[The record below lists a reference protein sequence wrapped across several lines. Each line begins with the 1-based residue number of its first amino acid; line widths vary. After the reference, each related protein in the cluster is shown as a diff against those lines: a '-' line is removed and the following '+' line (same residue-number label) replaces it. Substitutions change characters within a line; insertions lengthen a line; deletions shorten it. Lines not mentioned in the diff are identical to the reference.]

1 MVYDEHDTHTAGK
14 LGRRGFLQLGGG
26 ALLAAALTDAAAS
39 SVIMSAGE
47 GEDLKIQ
54 RLSWAGLKL
63 VSGESTVFIDPW
75 VSPETLNGAWK
86 DPIVPIQVETQT
98 RAVLITHLHNDHFDP
113 KAISS
118 VFEKS
123 PGVVVC
129 HTKVADTVASRG
141 FRVRSLDMYE
151 PLVLGDF
158 TVAPVPAADGFGEYQ
173 VSWVVTAGGRR
184 VIHCGDTL
192 WHGGWWKTGRQ
203 YGPFDAA
210 FLPINGVVIKE
221 GAQEPASD
229 LPVVMTAEQAVAAG
243 IVLGAKLVIPIHYG
257 VRDPASYVEDPK
269 AESSLLEIARRR
281 EQAVELVKPGDWVKW
296 RPSA

>member
-1 MVYDEHDTHTAGK
+1 MACDAHNIHPAEK
-14 LGRRGFLQLGGG
+14 LGRRSFLQVGG
-26 ALLAAALTDAAAS
+26 ASLLAAALNGVARSFHAPWRD
-39 SVIMSAGE
+39 GDE
-47 GEDLKIQ
+47 LKIQ

-63 VSGESTVFIDPW
+63 VNGQTTVFIDPW

-86 DPIVPIQVETQT
+86 DPIVPIQVETPG

-113 KAISS
+113 KAIGA

-129 HTKVADTVASRG
+129 HAKVADTVASRG
-141 FRVRSLDMYE
+141 FRVRALDLYE

-158 TVAPVPAADGFGEYQ
+158 TVAPVPAVDGFGEDQ

-192 WHGGWWKTGRQ
+192 WHGWWWKTGRQ

-229 LPVVMTAEQAVAAG
+229 LPVVMSAEQAVAAG
-243 IVLGAKLVIPIHYG
+243 IVLGAKLLVPIHYG

-269 AESSLLEIARRR
+269 AESSLLEIARGRKLP
-281 EQAVELVKPGDWVKW
+281 VELVKPGEWLKW
-296 RPSA
+296 RPVNL